1 MAPIGPQIPEHL
13 LKQLNP
19 QSSDKS
25 DGEDAPGLSTIGP
38 QIPKHLQPKREAEVR
53 VYDEDEDESPRPSA
67 GPSIGPAI
75 PPELLG
81 SSKRVE
87 DEEDWGI
94 GPFIPGHLR
103 PSTRSPRPIAGP
115 SMPSQGIQS
124 KRTIGPSL
132 PPGMGARRADYD
144 DDSDDDVGPMPLP
157 AGVQYVQKNPVQ
169 EFMEREEKMRKAAEA
184 PSKPKAPKRDEWML
198 VPPTNSGLLGN
209 LDPTKLKARQF
220 SRSAHDSSSSK
231 SRNEPSLWTETP
243 AERLQ
248 RLSDEVSGKKR
259 RVTDAPAAE
268 DEDEKSRKR
277 RRRQEEEKIRKGV
290 DDYTRAKR
298 GPALVDQHASK
309 VDTSEKKEPPA
320 IWDHSRDMGLGGR
333 LMDEDKRNKMLREAK
348 GLGDRFGSGKSGG
361 FL

>member
-1 MAPIGPQIPEHL
+1 MASIGPQIPEHL

-25 DGEDAPGLSTIGP
+25 ADENAPGPSTIGP
-38 QIPKHLQPKREAEVR
+38 QIPKHLHSKREADIR
-53 VYDEDEDESPRPSA
+53 VYDDDEDDEGPRPSA
-67 GPSIGPAI
+67 GPSIGPTI
-75 PPELLG
+75 PPPNT
-81 SSKRVE
+81 S
-87 DEEDWGI
+87 
-94 GPFIPGHLR
+94 
-103 PSTRSPRPIAGP
+103 SPRPVAGP
-115 SMPSQGIQS
+115 SMPPQGAQG
-124 KRTIGPSL
+124 KRTMGPSL
-132 PPGMGARRADYD
+132 PPGMGDRRADYD
-144 DDSDDDVGPMPLP
+144 DDSDDDDVGPMPLP
-157 AGVQYVQKNPVQ
+157 AG
-169 EFMEREEKMRKAAEA
+169 EA
-184 PSKPKAPKRDEWML
+184 SKPKAPKRDEWML

-209 LDPTKLKARQF
+209 LDPTRLKARQF
-220 SRSAHDSSSSK
+220 SRSTHDSSSK

-243 AERLQ
+243 TERLQ

-277 RRRQEEEKIRKGV
+277 RRRQEEERIRKGV
-290 DDYTRAKR
+290 DDYTRVKR
-298 GPALVDQHASK
+298 GPALVDQHATK

-333 LMDEDKRNKMLREAK
+333 LMDDDKRNKMLREAK